1 MVPKSGGFKKL
12 WKFFQNISFPTWEL
26 LLSTYIRNDLSI
38 TPNEYDLKTS
48 PQIKF
53 NEMHLIKS

>member
-1 MVPKSGGFKKL
+1 MVPKSAGFKKL
-12 WKFFQNISFPTWEL
+12 WKFFVPYMGI